1 MGNLAGT
8 RVALLEAR
16 RSSEL
21 AEMVR
26 RQGGEPICAPAVRES
41 VLDCT
46 EDVRAFINS
55 ITQGSI
61 EIVIFL
67 TGVGALTLF
76 REAEKLGQLPDL
88 LEALKDV
95 TTVCR
100 GPKPVAALKRT
111 GVHISIVA
119 PEPNTSTE
127 LLEAMAHVD
136 LRDKGVAMTH
146 YGERNT
152 FLVEALRL
160 RGARLLEICLYEWLM
175 PEDVQPL
182 RDMVDEVIGG
192 NLDVVAFT
200 SQIQI
205 RHLFQVAEETGR
217 ASELTA
223 ALNEKVVVAS
233 VGPTCTGVLQG
244 FGVEPRIIP
253 DHPKMGHLVLAISE
267 YFDPTGATANP
278 KSKN

>member
-1 MGNLAGT
+1 MNNLAGT

-21 AEMVR
+21 AELVR

-46 EDVRAFINS
+46 EEVKAFV
-55 ITQGSI
+55 GSI
-61 EIVIFL
+61 VDGSIDVIIFL
-67 TGVGALTLF
+67 TGVGVSTLF
-76 REAEKLGQLPDL
+76 REAEKIGRLPDL
-88 LEALKDV
+88 LEALNEV

-100 GPKPVAALKRT
+100 GPKPVAALKRS
-111 GVHISIVA
+111 GVHVSIVA

-127 LLEAMAHVD
+127 LLEAIAGLD
-136 LRDKGVAMTH
+136 LQDKGVAMTH

-152 FLVEALRL
+152 YLVEALKA

-182 RDMVDEVIGG
+182 RSLVDEVIGG
-192 NLDVVAFT
+192 NMDVVAFT

-205 RHLFQVAEETGR
+205 RHLYQVAEEAGR
-217 ASELTA
+217 ARELTA
-223 ALNEKVVVAS
+223 ALNEKSVVAS
-233 VGPTCTGVLQG
+233 VGPTCTGVLQS

-253 DHPKMGHLVLAISE
+253 DHPKMGHLVLAISD
-267 YFDPTGATANP
+267 YFKRNP
-278 KSKN
+278 QARIQA